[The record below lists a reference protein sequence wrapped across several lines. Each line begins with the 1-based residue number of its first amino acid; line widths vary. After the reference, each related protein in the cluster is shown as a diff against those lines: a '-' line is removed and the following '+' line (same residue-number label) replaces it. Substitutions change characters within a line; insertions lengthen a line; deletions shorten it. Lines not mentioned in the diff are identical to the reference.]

1 MWLRFLPF
9 LFLLLL
15 SQASAMQQ
23 EPIDVPFESAGIV
36 GSPIEVTGNITV
48 QETVAGN
55 EVSSL
60 WLENVVARNIS
71 NKPILLLVGVLDA
84 VGPRSDGGYE
94 LVIDRFFSERLIQP
108 AERIPL
114 PYGTGQRGECCISPL
129 GEVNEPKAS
138 FHVEFVQFVDGSTF
152 GNPATAKNQLAS
164 RQSTFHLLQELERLY
179 SEQGEQKFIAG
190 LGQASNAST
199 AMVLIQRTQ
208 AHKGTVAAISQLR
221 KMLALADKRKMIIGN
236 KPTR

>member
-1 MWLRFLPF
+1 MKGRRCGWEKSLPGIISIKQNSFWLGF
-9 LFLLLL
+9 
-15 SQASAMQQ
+15 S
-23 EPIDVPFESAGIV
+23 V
-36 GSPIEVTGNITV
+36 
-48 QETVAGN
+48 
-55 EVSSL
+55 
-60 WLENVVARNIS
+60 
-71 NKPILLLVGVLDA
+71 A

-114 PYGTGQRGECCISPL
+114 PYGTGQRGECCINPL

-152 GNPATAKNQLAS
+152 GNPATARNQLAS

-190 LGQASNAST
+190 LGQ
-199 AMVLIQRTQ
+199 
-208 AHKGTVAAISQLR
+208 
-221 KMLALADKRKMIIGN
+221 
-236 KPTR
+236 